1 MSWCKNIAKG
11 ALKINFEKVFE
22 AVNTALADKDF
33 TISYKETELA
43 KCREELAKITS
54 ENKELKKEI
63 EELKKEKEW

>member
-1 MSWCKNIAKG
+1 M
-11 ALKINFEKVFE
+11 NFEKVFE

-54 ENKELKKEI
+54 ENKELKKNRRA
-63 EELKKEKEW
+63 KKRKGMVNI

>member
-1 MSWCKNIAKG
+1 M
-11 ALKINFEKVFE
+11 NFEKVFE

-43 KCREELAKITS
+43 ECREELAKITS

-63 EELKKEKEW
+63 EELRKRKGMVNI

>member
-1 MSWCKNIAKG
+1 M
-11 ALKINFEKVFE
+11 NFEKVFE
-22 AVNTALADKDF
+22 AVNTALADKDL
-33 TISYKETELA
+33 IVSYKETELA

>member
-1 MSWCKNIAKG
+1 M
-11 ALKINFEKVFE
+11 NFEKVFE

-43 KCREELAKITS
+43 KCRKKHKKITS

>member
-1 MSWCKNIAKG
+1 M
-11 ALKINFEKVFE
+11 NFEKVFE

-54 ENKELKKEI
+54 ENKELKK
-63 EELKKEKEW
+63 